1 VAEVCVVGA
10 GPAGSVFA
18 ARMAQLGHQVRLI
31 EQARFPR
38 SRLGESLSPGVEP
51 LLKSARLETAL
62 ETRGVTRVRNVW
74 VNWAD
79 GPRLREDPREQG
91 LIVDRGAFDLA
102 LVEGARS
109 HSVKV
114 LQPARVVDRRQ
125 FGGRWRLTLD
135 IEGRRETLEADFLA
149 DAGGRSAASGR
160 PRVQTGAAT
169 LAVHA
174 YWRGARLPA
183 TPRIEAAEEAWFWG
197 VPLPN
202 GTYNALAFVDPKAF
216 RAAPGA
222 LERRFLE
229 RLAGSLVLDDCR
241 DAERIG
247 PVRAIDATPYLAGD
261 CIGANAIRLGDAAL
275 SIDPISS
282 SGVQKAIQS
291 ALSGAIVA
299 NTLLRR
305 PYAAD
310 LAMRFY
316 RDQLSDA
323 SERHRRW
330 AADHYGTIAANRG
343 GQFWTER
350 SKGREAAESAPAFEP
365 VDARAMAAM
374 SVEVSPEAAFVET
387 PCLDGEFVGVAPAL
401 RHPRLETP
409 VAYLAGRELAP
420 LLKDL
425 PPGRTP
431 LQIARAWSIRMPL
444 ESGLAIAGWLIN
456 HGVLV
461 RTAEMDGGRPC

>member
-1 VAEVCVVGA
+1 MADVCVVGA

-31 EQARFPR
+31 EQAPFPR

-62 ETRGVTRVRNVW
+62 DAKALTRVRNVW

-79 GPRLREDPREQG
+79 GLRLREDPREQG
-91 LIVDRGAFDLA
+91 LIVDRGAFDLR

-109 HSVKV
+109 HGVKV

-125 FGGRWRLTLD
+125 YGGRWRLTLD
-135 IEGRRETLEADFLA
+135 IEGRRVMLEADFLA
-149 DAGGRSAASGR
+149 EAGGRSAASGR

-174 YWRGARLPA
+174 YWRGTRLPA
-183 TPRIEAAEEAWFWG
+183 TPRIEAGEEAWFWG

-202 GTYNALAFVDPKAF
+202 GTYNALAFVDPRAF

-222 LERRFLE
+222 LERRFLV

-241 DAERIG
+241 DAERVG
-247 PVRAIDATPYLAGD
+247 PVRAIDATPYLADD
-261 CIGANAIRLGDAAL
+261 CVGANAICLGDAAL
-275 SIDPISS
+275 AIDPISS

-291 ALSGAIVA
+291 ALSGAVVA

-305 PYAAD
+305 ADAAD

-316 RDQLSDA
+316 RAQLSDA

-330 AADHYGTIAANRG
+330 AADHYGTVAANRG
-343 GQFWTER
+343 GQFWAER
-350 SKGREAAESAPAFEP
+350 SKGRQDATPAHEP
-365 VDARAMAAM
+365 IDARAMAAM
-374 SVEVSPEAAFVET
+374 SVELSPEAAFVET

-401 RHPRLETP
+401 RHPRLEAP
-409 VAYLAGRELAP
+409 VAYLAGRALAP

-431 LQIARAWSIRMPL
+431 LQIALAWSNRMPL
-444 ESGLAIAGWLIN
+444 ESGLAIAGWLVN

>member
-1 VAEVCVVGA
+1 MAEVCVVGA

-18 ARMAQLGHQVRLI
+18 ARMAQLGHEVRLI

-51 LLKSARLETAL
+51 LLKSARLETPLDAQAL
-62 ETRGVTRVRNVW
+62 TRVRNVW
-74 VNWAD
+74 VNWSD
-79 GPRLREDPREQG
+79 GLRLREDPREQG
-91 LIVDRGAFDLA
+91 LIVDRGAFDLG

-109 HSVKV
+109 HGVKV

-125 FGGRWRLTLD
+125 SGGRWRLAVD
-135 IEGRRETLEADFLA
+135 IDGRREMVEADFLA
-149 DAGGRSAASGR
+149 NAGGRSAASGR
-160 PRVQTGAAT
+160 PRVPTGAPT
-169 LAVHA
+169 LAVYA
-174 YWRGARLPA
+174 YWRGVRLPA
-183 TPRIEAAEEAWFWG
+183 TPRIEAGEEAWFWG

-216 RAAPGA
+216 RAARGP
-222 LERRFLE
+222 LEQRFLE

-241 DAERIG
+241 DAERVG
-247 PVRAIDATPYLAGD
+247 PVQAIDATPYLAGD
-261 CIGANAIRLGDAAL
+261 CVGVNAIRLGDAAL
-275 SIDPISS
+275 AIDPISS

-305 PYAAD
+305 PDAAD
-310 LAMRFY
+310 LAIDFY
-316 RDQLSDA
+316 RAQLSDA

-330 AADHYGTIAANRG
+330 AADHYGTVAANRG
-343 GQFWTER
+343 GQFWAER
-350 SKGREAAESAPAFEP
+350 SKGREAAESAPALEP

-374 SVEVSPEAAFVET
+374 SVELSPEAAFVET
-387 PCLDGEFVGVAPAL
+387 PCLDGEFVGAAPAL
-401 RHPRLETP
+401 RHPRLEIP
-409 VAYLAGRELAP
+409 VAYLGGRALAP

-431 LQIARAWSIRMPL
+431 LQIARAWSNRMPL
-444 ESGLAIAGWLIN
+444 ESGLAIAGWLVN

-461 RTAEMDGGRPC
+461 RTADGSGGRRC

>member
-1 VAEVCVVGA
+1 MPHGKKAASKTPMDAYVDGCRATSISTGHPTRKSRRSSSRPTSR
-10 GPAGSVFA
+10 PANASGS
-18 ARMAQLGHQVRLI
+18 RRHSKPCL
-31 EQARFPR
+31 P
-38 SRLGESLSPGVEP
+38 SLERTF
-51 LLKSARLETAL
+51 KSASLNRVAL
-62 ETRGVTRVRNVW
+62 
-74 VNWAD
+74 
-79 GPRLREDPREQG
+79 
-91 LIVDRGAFDLA
+91 
-102 LVEGARS
+102 RS
-109 HSVKV
+109 GI
-114 LQPARVVDRRQ
+114 QA
-125 FGGRWRLTLD
+125 
-135 IEGRRETLEADFLA
+135 
-149 DAGGRSAASGR
+149 
-160 PRVQTGAAT
+160 
-169 LAVHA
+169 
-174 YWRGARLPA
+174 
-183 TPRIEAAEEAWFWG
+183 
-197 VPLPN
+197 
-202 GTYNALAFVDPKAF
+202 
-216 RAAPGA
+216 
-222 LERRFLE
+222 
-229 RLAGSLVLDDCR
+229 
-241 DAERIG
+241 
-247 PVRAIDATPYLAGD
+247 PYLAGD

-365 VDARAMAAM
+365 VDARAMAAV

-409 VAYLAGRELAP
+409 VAYLAGRALAP

>member
-1 VAEVCVVGA
+1 MAEVCVVGA

-18 ARMAQLGHQVRLI
+18 ARMAELGHQVRLI

-62 ETRGVTRVRNVW
+62 DARGVTRVRNVW
-74 VNWAD
+74 INWAD
-79 GPRLREDPREQG
+79 GLRLREDPREQG
-91 LIVDRGAFDLA
+91 LIVDRGSFDLG

-109 HSVKV
+109 HGVKV
-114 LQPARVVDRRQ
+114 LQPARVVDRRRYR
-125 FGGRWRLTLD
+125 GRWRLTLD
-135 IEGRRETLEADFLA
+135 IDGRGETLEADFLA
-149 DAGGRSAASGR
+149 EAGGRSAASGR

-174 YWRGARLPA
+174 YWRGARLPT
-183 TPRIEAAEEAWFWG
+183 TPRIEAGKEAWFWG

-216 RAAPGA
+216 RAARGA
-222 LERRFLE
+222 LEQRFLE
-229 RLAGSLVLDDCR
+229 QLAGSLVLEDCR
-241 DAERIG
+241 EAERIG
-247 PVRAIDATPYLAGD
+247 PVQAIDATPYLASD
-261 CIGANAIRLGDAAL
+261 CVGANAIRLGDAAL
-275 SIDPISS
+275 AIDPISS

-305 PYAAD
+305 PDAAD
-310 LAMRFY
+310 LAILFY
-316 RDQLSDA
+316 RAQLSDA

-330 AADHYGTIAANRG
+330 AADHYRMVAANRG

-350 SKGREAAESAPAFEP
+350 SQGREAAVSAPALEP
-365 VDARAMAAM
+365 IDARAMAGM
-374 SVEVSPEAAFVET
+374 SVELSPEAAFVET

-401 RHPRLETP
+401 RHPRLEAP
-409 VAYLAGRELAP
+409 VAYLGVRALAP
-420 LLKDL
+420 LLEDL

-431 LQIARAWSIRMPL
+431 LQIARAWSNRMPL
-444 ESGLAIAGWLIN
+444 ESGLAIAGWLVN

-461 RTAEMDGGRPC
+461 RTAESGGGRPC